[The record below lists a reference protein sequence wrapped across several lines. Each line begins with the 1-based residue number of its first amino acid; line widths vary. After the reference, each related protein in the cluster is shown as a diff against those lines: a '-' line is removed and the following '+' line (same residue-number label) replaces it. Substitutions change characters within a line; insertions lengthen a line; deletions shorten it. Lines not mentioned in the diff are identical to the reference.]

1 MTVAPGAR
9 GLWNANI
16 ATPLQ
21 ISGAERRPV
30 VAEMAEAIATIDD
43 GATVGLG
50 GSVTTGHPMALVREL
65 ARRGVKDLTV
75 VAPTAGIEV
84 DLLIA
89 CGCVSK
95 VVSSYVG
102 IEGVAAIG
110 PVYRTAVQ
118 SGQVEVVDLD
128 EAHCVIGLRAAGHR
142 LPSMP
147 WRGGVGTSFPE
158 LNPTLIQ
165 YDDPVSGEP
174 VLAVPAIH
182 LDVAL
187 LYAETADEFGNA
199 QFAGTGFFDSLMG
212 AAAARSI
219 LQVERIVS
227 SDVIR
232 RQPQRTSFWAN
243 TRVVRA
249 PFGTHPYANG
259 WMTADEQHL
268 RDFARDARD
277 PDALGE
283 YLRRYVRDVATHDDY
298 LEAVGVRRL
307 VSLMV

>member
-1 MTVAPGAR
+1 MAR
-9 GLWNANI
+9 I

-30 VAEMAEAIATIDD
+30 VAELAEAIATVDN

-65 ARRGVKDLTV
+65 GRRGVKNLTI

-102 IEGVAAIG
+102 IEGVAAVG
-110 PVYRTAVQ
+110 PVYRAAVQ

-128 EAHCVIGLRAAGHR
+128 EAHCVVGLRAAGHR

-147 WRGGVGTSFPE
+147 WRGGVGTSFPQ
-158 LNPTLIQ
+158 LNPTLRE
-165 YDDPVSGEP
+165 YDDPITGEP
-174 VLAVPAIH
+174 MLAVPAIR

-187 LYAETADEFGNA
+187 LYAETADEYGNA
-199 QFAGTGFFDSLMG
+199 QFAGTGFFDALMG
-212 AAAARSI
+212 AAADRSI

-232 RQPQRTSFWAN
+232 RQPQRTSFWTN
-243 TRVVRA
+243 TTVVRA

-259 WMTADEQHL
+259 SMTADEEHL
-268 RDFARDARD
+268 RDFARGARD
-277 PDALGE
+277 AEALDA
-283 YLRRYVRDVATHDDY
+283 YLETYVRGAPSHDDY

-307 VSLMV
+307 VALLV

>member
-1 MTVAPGAR
+1 
-9 GLWNANI
+9 
-16 ATPLQ
+16 
-21 ISGAERRPV
+21 
-30 VAEMAEAIATIDD
+30 
-43 GATVGLG
+43 
-50 GSVTTGHPMALVREL
+50 VTTGHPMALVRAL

-95 VVSSYVG
+95 VVTSYVG
-102 IEGVAAIG
+102 IEGVAAVG

-158 LNPTLIQ
+158 LNPTLVE
-165 YDDPVSGEP
+165 YDDPVSGER
-174 VLAVPAIH
+174 VLAIPAIR

-187 LYAETADEFGNA
+187 LYAETADEYGNA
-199 QFAGTGFFDSLMG
+199 QFAGTGFFDALMG
-212 AAAARSI
+212 AAADRSV

-232 RQPQRTSFWAN
+232 QHPERTTFWAD
-243 TRVVRA
+243 TQVVRA

-259 WMTADEQHL
+259 SMTADEAHL
-268 RDFARDARD
+268 RDFARGARD
-277 PDALGE
+277 PDALSA
-283 YLRRYVRDVATHDDY
+283 YLQTYVHGVPTHDDY
-298 LEAVGVRRL
+298 LEAVGIRRL
-307 VSLMV
+307 VSLIV